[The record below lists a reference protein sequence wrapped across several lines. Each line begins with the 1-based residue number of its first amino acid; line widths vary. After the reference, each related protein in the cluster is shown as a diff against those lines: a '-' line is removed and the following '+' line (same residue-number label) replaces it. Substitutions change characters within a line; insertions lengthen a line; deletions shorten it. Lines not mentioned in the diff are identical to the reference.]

1 MEAIYRTHG
10 LPETLRS
17 DNGPQF
23 ASKEFEGILEYLGIS
38 HKKGVLY
45 WPQSNGE
52 VERGNETIMT
62 GRTGLLLLGEVCRQ
76 VAAVLFK
83 IEVTVKLGL
92 TKTSSTSEVCKWN
105 KTFREKINSRSVA
118 EFTDL
123 VKRNRKGNV
132 PSVSYTPSP
141 TFPDLSVLKSLNEVC
156 PRAAFSSLIP
166 KLDPEETD
174 SASEDEDESNIPQP
188 LTALYSEE
196 YASLTKYQLNE
207 KCSQIA
213 KELQVI
219 PEQCKELEKITRN
232 QSAPYT
238 LSTAKEES
246 QQAKHTVK

>member
-1 MEAIYRTHG
+1 LLIY
-10 LPETLRS
+10 
-17 DNGPQF
+17 
-23 ASKEFEGILEYLGIS
+23 
-38 HKKGVLY
+38 
-45 WPQSNGE
+45 
-52 VERGNETIMT
+52 
-62 GRTGLLLLGEVCRQ
+62 LLFQCFNQ
-76 VAAVLFK
+76 
-83 IEVTVKLGL
+83 
-92 TKTSSTSEVCKWN
+92 
-105 KTFREKINSRSVA
+105 INSRSVA